1 MIRETASL
9 SYMKDLI
16 KEKKDDREIL
26 DAFISSFDNN
36 VFSSNDAFPEIYA
49 MTYRN
54 DHPFLSE
61 DYKGYLTLDVAMQW
75 MPYNEYRGSKEELD
89 KAIDQENFHCYQPAL
104 SLLFL

>member
-36 VFSSNDAFPEIYA
+36 VFSSNDAFP
-49 MTYRN
+49 
-54 DHPFLSE
+54 
-61 DYKGYLTLDVAMQW
+61 
-75 MPYNEYRGSKEELD
+75 
-89 KAIDQENFHCYQPAL
+89 
-104 SLLFL
+104 